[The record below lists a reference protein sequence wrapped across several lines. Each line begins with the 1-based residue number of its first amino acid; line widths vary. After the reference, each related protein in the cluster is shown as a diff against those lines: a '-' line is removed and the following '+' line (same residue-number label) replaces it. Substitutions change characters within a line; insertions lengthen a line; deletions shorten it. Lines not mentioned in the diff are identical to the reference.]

1 MNANQIDITGYDK
14 AEVLAALYNASV
26 PLGLGNLH
34 FKNEVMTVEQ
44 ARDLLKEQTYFDY
57 LYGRV
62 MKIDL
67 STNHVR
73 FDLYNRDLGDGAFQ
87 TVLSS
92 LKKHREPIFKITVG
106 DDSAA
111 YAALY
116 KQIVALYNQYSDFKE
131 NLTLNNPS
139 ATAVIHV
146 SGIDGGVLIDKFAEV
161 DFLYRVMFA
170 AFPPE
175 HQRKGLLRGCLAKAK
190 DEGLDIGAVEL
201 NLFDAPEVWEKVGFT
216 ESCTL
221 GLTIGRCTPEF
232 ARDYVRDN
240 EEGID
245 VEMLLDLL
253 RRSKT

>member
-1 MNANQIDITGYDK
+1 
-14 AEVLAALYNASV
+14 
-26 PLGLGNLH
+26 
-34 FKNEVMTVEQ
+34 
-44 ARDLLKEQTYFDY
+44 
-57 LYGRV
+57 
-62 MKIDL
+62 
-67 STNHVR
+67 
-73 FDLYNRDLGDGAFQ
+73 
-87 TVLSS
+87 
-92 LKKHREPIFKITVG
+92 
-106 DDSAA
+106 
-111 YAALY
+111 
-116 KQIVALYNQYSDFKE
+116 
-131 NLTLNNPS
+131 
-139 ATAVIHV
+139 
-146 SGIDGGVLIDKFAEV
+146 LIDKFAEV

-232 ARDYVRDN
+232 AHDYVRDN